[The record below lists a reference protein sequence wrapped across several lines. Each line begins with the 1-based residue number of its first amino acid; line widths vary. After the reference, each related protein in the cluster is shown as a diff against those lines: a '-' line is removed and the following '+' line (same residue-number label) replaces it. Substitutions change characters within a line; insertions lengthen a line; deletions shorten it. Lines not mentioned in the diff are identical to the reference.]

1 MRAHKRRSG
10 LAAAGAVL
18 CLGLAACRGAGP
30 DEGGS
35 PAKPKALDEK
45 TLGQAV
51 LTVEGRSYSNADFE
65 AYVRRAGGGEP
76 GGLEPVALSRLF
88 DRFVDEKL
96 VLESARRKGIVLSD
110 DDKRAYLAKMA
121 FDGQPGG
128 PDPAAGGDEVFDA
141 ALAAKYA
148 AALLQE
154 TPADSIGEDEVA
166 AYYEQEKKGFLLPE
180 RVRVSQILLESED
193 RAVDAL
199 RRLEGADE
207 SAFRSLARAESRGP
221 EAARGGEMGVF
232 KAGDL
237 PADMEKT
244 IFSLPEGRLSRVFES
259 SYGYHIFRL
268 DRRLPPQLLTLE
280 EAAPAIRARLV
291 DRKAEELL
299 ARDAAELRSTLTW
312 NVSTESLFFTY
323 QRNDT

>member
-1 MRAHKRRSG
+1 M
-10 LAAAGAVL
+10 AGALL
-18 CLGLAACRGAGP
+18 CLGLAACRGGGAN
-30 DEGGS
+30 EGGS
-35 PAKPKALDEK
+35 PTKSKALDEK
-45 TLGQAV
+45 TLGRAV

-65 AYVRRAGGGEP
+65 AYVRRAGGGDP
-76 GGLEPVALSRLF
+76 RALEPVALSRLF

-96 VLESARRKGIVLSD
+96 VLESARRKGIVLTD
-110 DDKRAYLAKMA
+110 EDKRAYLAKMA
-121 FDGQPGG
+121 FDGRPGG
-128 PDPAAGGDEVFDA
+128 PDPGAGDDEVFDA

-148 AALLQE
+148 AAAVRE
-154 TPADSIGEDEVA
+154 VAVGDAEVA
-166 AYYEQEKKGFLLPE
+166 AYYEREKKGFLLPE
-180 RVRVSQILLESED
+180 RVRVSQILLDSED

-207 SAFRSLARAESRGP
+207 SAFRSFARAESKGP

-268 DRRLPPQLLTLE
+268 DSRLPPQLLTLA
-280 EAAPAIRARLV
+280 EAAPAIRARLL
-291 DRKAEELL
+291 DSKAEELL
-299 ARDAAELRSTLTW
+299 ERDSAGLRTTLSW
-312 NVSTESLFFTY
+312 NVSTDSLFFTY

>member
-1 MRAHKRRSG
+1 MRARQKTAW
-10 LAAAGAVL
+10 LPAAGVVL
-18 CLGLAACRGAGP
+18 CLGFSACRGAGP
-30 DEGGS
+30 EADGA
-35 PAKPKALDEK
+35 PAKPKALDQK
-45 TLGQAV
+45 TLGLAV

-76 GGLEPVALSRLF
+76 TALEPVALSRLF

-96 VLESARRKGIVLSD
+96 VLESARRQGVALTE
-110 DDKRAYLAKMA
+110 DDKRTYLAKMA

-128 PDPAAGGDEVFDA
+128 PDPGAGGDEVFDA

-148 AALLQE
+148 AGVLQ
-154 TPADSIGEDEVA
+154 DIVIGEDEIA
-166 AYYEQEKKGFLLPE
+166 AYYEQEKKDFLLPE

-193 RAVDAL
+193 RAVEAL
-199 RRLEGADE
+199 RRLERADE
-207 SAFRSLARAESRGP
+207 NAFRSLARAESRGP

-232 KAGDL
+232 RIGDL
-237 PADMEKT
+237 PADMEKA

-280 EAAPAIRARLV
+280 EAAPAIRTRLL
-291 DRKAEELL
+291 DRKIEEVL
-299 ARDAAELRSTLTW
+299 ARDAAELRRTLTW
-312 NVSTESLFFTY
+312 QSSTEALFFAY